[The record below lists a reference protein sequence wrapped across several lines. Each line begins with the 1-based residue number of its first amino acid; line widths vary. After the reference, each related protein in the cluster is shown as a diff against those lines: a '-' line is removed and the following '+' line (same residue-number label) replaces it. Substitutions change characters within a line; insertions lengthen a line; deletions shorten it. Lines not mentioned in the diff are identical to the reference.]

1 MARYALLFGLQP
13 VLPAGCACGE
23 RRTAGGR
30 VVELEDFMGTPV
42 SVGQMVGL
50 SINF

>member
-1 MARYALLFGLQP
+1 MALCALLFELQP
-13 VLPAGCACGE
+13 VLPAARACGE
-23 RRTAGGR
+23 RSTEGGR
-30 VVELEDFMGTPV
+30 VVEIEDCMGTPV